1 MQKRRE
7 FPTSRLYFA
16 IRFRESNLPDR
27 GFFSILLSM
36 PKALGS
42 ISNTTNKTKLDIK
55 CTVQSCCLLTFSKRT
70 SNSRATY
77 KPGVVIH
84 ACLQPYSR
92 CAGKGRSSR
101 SSSATHQIQDQPG
114 LHKTFSNSNKIR
126 QGGEMVQ
133 KEFSG
138 IGPLLISF
146 PRLGPCFFQR
156 ILETCQL
163 SRHFQKLS

>member
-1 MQKRRE
+1 MQKRGE
-7 FPTSRLYFA
+7 FPTSRLCFA

-27 GFFSILLSM
+27 GIFSILLSM

-55 CTVQSCCLLTFSKRT
+55 CCLLTFSKRT
-70 SNSRATY
+70 SNRRATY
-77 KPGVVIH
+77 KPGIVIH

-101 SSSATHQIQDQPG
+101 TSSATHQIQDQPG